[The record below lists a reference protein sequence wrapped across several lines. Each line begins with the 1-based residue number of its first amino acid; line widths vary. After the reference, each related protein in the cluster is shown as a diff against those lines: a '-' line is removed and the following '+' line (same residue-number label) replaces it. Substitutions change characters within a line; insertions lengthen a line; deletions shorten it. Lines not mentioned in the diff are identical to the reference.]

1 MMDGPAN
8 YMLNLPNPAAAI
20 TSGVEQGVQLG
31 LMAERGDLMKAQ
43 QAQALAQR
51 QQTLIEN
58 QALQAKAQREQ
69 AQRDALDAF
78 YKKPAEQ
85 RTAADYEAIS
95 ATLPKEMAENVRASF
110 ESRTKEEQRQDL
122 LFGGQV
128 FAALRS
134 GDRATAHAMLKE
146 RADAARY
153 AGDETQATAFDNAAE
168 MAQINPQNAEMFVG
182 TQLSILPGGK
192 DFIDNLGKQSQQRR
206 EEALFKPELAKKEAE
221 AEIEAIKRNF
231 FPEGERAR
239 IDLLKAQAGAQRAAA
254 YKSSREASQV
264 GQLTTEKRFEFE
276 EKLRER
282 YEKNSKDF
290 REISNAFTSIKG
302 TGGVD
307 ASPVNR
313 VAKVFAFVKMID
325 PGSVVREGDFEAL
338 RSTRGFALSPDWFKQ
353 EVDRVASGAPIKD
366 ETVRQI
372 NAAATDLYKSSRA
385 RDTAT
390 REEIDSV
397 AKEYGLDRRNLFIS
411 RQEKTED
418 EERAAKAPQPSP
430 TMTPAQPR
438 ATQGAPAMSSFGEPP
453 AGAVRKVR

>member
-1 MMDGPAN
+1 MVQPLNQPLN
-8 YMLNLPNPAAAI
+8 YTLNVPNPAEAV
-20 TSGVEQGVQLG
+20 TSGLQQGVQLAS
-31 LMAERGDLMKAQ
+31 MMERAD
-43 QAQALAQR
+43 ALAAQK
-51 QQTLIEN
+51 QQTLLEN
-58 QALQAKAQREQ
+58 QALQVKAQREA
-69 AQRDALDAF
+69 AQRAALDAF
-78 YKKPAEQ
+78 YKKPATE

-110 ESRTKEEQRQDL
+110 EAKTKEEQRQDL
-122 LFGGQV
+122 LFGSQV
-128 FAALRS
+128 LSALRLKDT
-134 GDRATAHAMLKE
+134 GTASQMLQE
-146 RADAARY
+146 RAKAYESSGMKA
-153 AGDETQATAFDNAAE
+153 QAQAMQNLADMTLIDPERAE
-168 MAQINPQNAEMFVG
+168 IALGPTIAVV
-182 TQLSILPGGK
+182 PGGK

-221 AEIEAIKRNF
+221 AEIEAIKRDF
-231 FPEGERAR
+231 FSEGERAR

-264 GQLTTEKRFEFE
+264 GKLTTEKRFEFE

-338 RSTRGFALSPDWFKQ
+338 RNTRGFALSPDWFKQ
-353 EVDRVASGAPIKD
+353 EVDRVATGAPIKD

-418 EERAAKAPQPSP
+418 EERAAKAPQPGP

-438 ATQGAPAMSSFGEPP
+438 ATQAAPAMTP
-453 AGAVRKVR
+453 ATGGGGWSIVSVTKGK

>member
-1 MMDGPAN
+1 MAQPFN
-8 YMLNLPNPAAAI
+8 YMLNVPNPAEAV
-20 TSGVEQGVQLG
+20 TSGLQQGVQLAS
-31 LMAERGDLMKAQ
+31 MMERAD
-43 QAQALAQR
+43 ALAAQR
-51 QQTLIEN
+51 QQTLLEN
-58 QALQAKAQREQ
+58 QALQVKAQREA
-69 AQRDALDAF
+69 AQRAALDAF
-78 YKKPAEQ
+78 YKKPATE

-110 ESRTKEEQRQDL
+110 EAKTKEEQRQDL
-122 LFGGQV
+122 LFGSQV
-128 FAALRS
+128 LSALRLKDT
-134 GDRATAHAMLKE
+134 GTASQMLQE
-146 RADAARY
+146 RAKAYESSGMKA
-153 AGDETQATAFDNAAE
+153 QAQAMQNLADMTLIDPERAE
-168 MAQINPQNAEMFVG
+168 IALGPTIAVV
-182 TQLSILPGGK
+182 PGGK

-221 AEIEAIKRNF
+221 AEIEAIKRDF
-231 FPEGERAR
+231 FSEGERAR

-264 GQLTTEKRFEFE
+264 GKLTTEKRFEFE

-338 RSTRGFALSPDWFKQ
+338 RNTRGFALSPDWFKQ
-353 EVDRVASGAPIKD
+353 EVDRVATGAPIKD

-418 EERAAKAPQPSP
+418 EERAAKAPQPGP
-430 TMTPAQPR
+430 AMTPAQPR
-438 ATQGAPAMSSFGEPP
+438 ATQAAPAMSSFGEPP

>member
-1 MMDGPAN
+1 MAQPFN
-8 YMLNLPNPAAAI
+8 YMLNVPDPSQAVTAGLQ
-20 TSGVEQGVQLG
+20 QGVQLAG
-31 LMAERGDLMKAQ
+31 MMERAD
-43 QAQALAQR
+43 ALAAQKR
-51 QQTLIEN
+51 QTQVETQLM
-58 QALQAKAQREQ
+58 QAKAQREQ
-69 AQRDALDAF
+69 AQRDAIADF
-78 YKKPAEQ
+78 YNKPPEQ
-85 RTAADYEAIS
+85 RTPEMFERLS
-95 ATLPKEMAENVRASF
+95 ATLPKEMADSMRTAF
-110 ESRTKEEQRQDL
+110 EARTKEEQRQRL
-122 LFGGQV
+122 LTGGQV
-128 FAALRS
+128 FSALRS
-134 GDRATAHAMLKE
+134 GDRETANTIL
-146 RADAARY
+146 RQQADAARN
-153 AGDETQATAFDNAAE
+153 AGDEAGAKAFENAAE
-168 MAQINPQNAEMFVG
+168 MAAIAPDQAELFVG
-182 TQLSILPGGK
+182 TQLAVLPGGK
-192 DFIDNLGKQSQQRR
+192 EFLENVGKQSQQRR

-221 AEIEAIKRNF
+221 AEIEAIKRDF
-231 FPEGERAR
+231 FSEGERAR

-264 GQLTTEKRFEFE
+264 GKLTTEKRFEFE

-338 RSTRGFALSPDWFKQ
+338 RNTRGFALSPDWFKQ
-353 EVDRVASGAPIKD
+353 EVDRVSTGAPIKD

-418 EERAAKAPQPSP
+418 EERAAKTPQPGP

-438 ATQGAPAMSSFGEPP
+438 ATQAAPAMTPLGDGFSLRG
-453 AGAVRKVR
+453 RR